1 MKNILEKMGSFG
13 AVFAAAAC
21 PICFPKLALLGAL
34 FGLGALKQYE
44 TAFFYGAHVL
54 IALAVI
60 GHLVSYKRI
69 KNKKLLGLAV
79 VSATLFFVSLY
90 LIGSEVISYLA
101 LLGLVAATIWMI
113 FETRRCA
120 SCESSVNLNR

>member
-44 TAFFYGAHVL
+44 TVFFYGAHVL

-60 GHLVSYKRI
+60 GHILSYKRI
-69 KNKKLLGLAV
+69 QNKKLLGLALI
-79 VSATLFFVSLY
+79 SAALFFVSLY
-90 LIGSEVISYLA
+90 LLGSETFSYLA

-113 FETRRCA
+113 VESRRCA
-120 SCESSVNLNR
+120 RCETS